1 MFDLNRFLSAQKY
14 HYGIALEEVRNGHK
28 EGHWMWYIFPQL
40 RGLGQ
45 SPTAQYYAL
54 QSMEEAKAYLAH
66 PVLGE
71 RLERISKALL
81 SLDTV
86 DPHAVFGTVDTMKLK
101 SSMTL
106 FEVAAPESEVFGQVL
121 DRFFHGHRDTMT
133 LSILR
138 DIDAGRF

>member
-1 MFDLNRFLSAQKY
+1 MFDLDRFVSAQKY
-14 HYGIALEEVRNGHK
+14 DYRTALEEVRNGHK
-28 EGHWMWYIFPQL
+28 ESHWMWYIFPQL

-45 SPTAQYYAL
+45 STFARFYAI

-71 RLERISKALL
+71 RLEEISKALL

-86 DPHAVFGTVDTMKLK
+86 DPHAVFGGIDSIKLK

-106 FEVAAPESEVFGQVL
+106 FEAAAPESEVFGQVL
-121 DRFFHGHRDTMT
+121 DKFFHGHRDAMT